1 MIIITIIMVRIMIN
15 KMRNLHLD
23 YMKARVKNG
32 YRNSRPANQMA
43 F

>member
-32 YRNSRPANQMA
+32 SRNSRSANQMA

>member
-1 MIIITIIMVRIMIN
+1 MIMVWIMIN

-23 YMKARVKNG
+23 YMKARVKNDS
-32 YRNSRPANQMA
+32 RNSQPADQMA